1 MLSIWMRFSENLM
14 EWKKY
19 FHYCIQLISMFPLF
33 LILMTKWYRWTL
45 ISIASVWKK
54 KGISTRVKLKSQRN
68 RTKLSRRETCAQILL
83 RANAVWWKFV
93 SDRWAG
99 SCDPPQL
106 VSFSFKRYI
115 RSLKILELSSRQC
128 LFNHKVSTAFH
139 LSKVRTLN
147 SYSLSLF
154 QLMGFHKSNGLR
166 FEERKEEKKNLFFL
180 IFSVSKKWFQKSIFR
195 FAFRGDRFFFCDAR
209 II

>member
-1 MLSIWMRFSENLM
+1 MLSIWRFSENLM

-68 RTKLSRRETCAQILL
+68 RTKLSRRETCAQILP

-154 QLMGFHKSNGLR
+154 QLMGFYSRMVWGS
-166 FEERKEEKKNLFFL
+166 RKGKKRKK
-180 IFSVSKKWFQKSIFR
+180 ICFS
-195 FAFRGDRFFFCDAR
+195 
-209 II
+209 

>member
-68 RTKLSRRETCAQILL
+68 RTKLSRRETCAQILP

-154 QLMGFHKSNGLR
+154 QLMGFHSRMVWGS
-166 FEERKEEKKNLFFL
+166 RKGKKRKK
-180 IFSVSKKWFQKSIFR
+180 ICFS
-195 FAFRGDRFFFCDAR
+195 
-209 II
+209 

>member
-1 MLSIWMRFSENLM
+1 MVSMNFDI
-14 EWKKY
+14 
-19 FHYCIQLISMFPLF
+19 HCIRM
-33 LILMTKWYRWTL
+33 
-45 ISIASVWKK
+45 KK

-154 QLMGFHKSNGLR
+154 QLMGFHSRMVWGS
-166 FEERKEEKKNLFFL
+166 RKGKKRKK
-180 IFSVSKKWFQKSIFR
+180 ICFS
-195 FAFRGDRFFFCDAR
+195 
-209 II
+209 